1 LAAYLRDWMNRFAA
15 NPEANRARAEAEL
28 RDYFLNEPQDG
39 RIFDA
44 YYETAEDMEMYD
56 MDDVFDYVPAI
67 IEMAEQPYE
76 DELYQDSDDMEDI
89 D

>member
-1 LAAYLRDWMNRFAA
+1 MAAYLRDWMNRFAP

-44 YYETAEDMEMYD
+44 YYETVEDMEMYD

-76 DELYQDSDDMEDI
+76 DELYQDSDDMEDV